1 MSHDH
6 ADQDEL
12 SGWPESAPTA
22 EELRGVVEDI
32 ANHYPPPRLGTELV
46 LLEVSPHRAHAYW
59 NIDVE
64 DYQAAQKKTGLD
76 RAPLVLRLY
85 DTTDGTPPEK
95 AITAFD
101 VEVQGLQ
108 GHWYLDLWKDGRT
121 HVADL
126 GFRDAAGR
134 LVQLARSNSVSTP
147 AAAPSPDYHTQA
159 VDTSHP
165 AAPRFTDLIFD
176 PHLSP
181 ENMDVETGAPLD
193 TAPDVAAAAP
203 VIALPPSPA
212 EPAPATVAIEPSRH
226 EADGLVPWP
235 VAPAS
240 PPPEKVHDEVQAYFD
255 RAAEQATAVP
265 LVPPWQGHQPVS
277 ADAPALDPARA
288 LPPEGWP
295 SAETLEK
302 LIPPSAPAVAPAE
315 PAAAPSEPVPT
326 PAPAPPP
333 SAPAPVPLDQYVGF
347 SSFEQGRREVALE
360 INVELHI
367 HGRAKPGTELS
378 LYGQPVPLRPDGT
391 FSIRKPLPQGAV
403 VLPLLAVDPPAPAS
417 EG

>member
-1 MSHDH
+1 MSHQH
-6 ADQDEL
+6 ADKDEA
-12 SGWPESAPTA
+12 SGWPEAAPTA
-22 EELRGVVEDI
+22 DELREVVDDI
-32 ANHYPPPRLGTELV
+32 SNHYPPPRLGTELV

-64 DYQAAQKKTGLD
+64 DYQGAQKKTGLD

-85 DTTDGTPPEK
+85 DITDGTPPEK

-101 VEVQGLQ
+101 VEIQGLQ

-126 GFRDAAGR
+126 GFRDATGR

-147 AAAPSPDYHTQA
+147 PAAPSPDYYTQA
-159 VDTSHP
+159 VDTTY
-165 AAPRFTDLIFD
+165 AAGPRFTDLIFD

-181 ENMDVETGAPLD
+181 ENTDVETGAPLEN
-193 TAPDVAAAAP
+193 APDAMASPP
-203 VIALPPSPA
+203 VLSLPPSPA
-212 EPAPATVAIEPSRH
+212 ETAPATVSFQPSRG

-235 VAPAS
+235 MAPAS
-240 PPPEKVHDEVQAYFD
+240 PAPEKVHDEVQAYFD

-277 ADAPALDPARA
+277 ADAAALDPARA
-288 LPPEGWP
+288 LLPDGWP
-295 SAETLEK
+295 SAETLER
-302 LIPPSAPAVAPAE
+302 LVPGRAPESAAGEPAPERTGESAP
-315 PAAAPSEPVPT
+315 
-326 PAPAPPP
+326 PAPPAAP
-333 SAPAPVPLDQYVGF
+333 AAPAPVSLDQYVGF

-367 HGRAKPGTELS
+367 YGRAKPGTELS

-403 VLPLLAVDPPAPAS
+403 VLPLLAVDPPAPAR